1 MSSRDGIVM
10 YQMEKERRAEIL
22 AEYGPESYRKHR
34 RELPGFSLASSPA
47 LVKMTLVLTSLAVA
61 GLLAMRIL

>member
-10 YQMEKERRAEIL
+10 YQMEKERRAEML

-34 RELPGFSLASSPA
+34 RELPGFSLAFTPA
-47 LVKMTLVLTSLAVA
+47 LAKITLILTSLSVIA
-61 GLLAMRIL
+61 LLAVKVL